1 MQEREMTRKL
11 CLITGAS
18 AGIGTAL
25 AREFAAHG
33 WDLALT
39 ARRKERLADLAEEL
53 KARYGVDSLIIAA
66 DLTKKTAPKAIVKAI
81 HDAGR
86 QVDGLVNNAGY
97 GLPGIF
103 TEPSWKDHEQFLQVM
118 LTAPLE
124 LCYLTL
130 PGMRERKFGRVIN
143 VASLAGHLPGSMG
156 HTLYGA
162 DKSFLI
168 KFSESLNL
176 ENSALGVHVS
186 ALCPGFT
193 YSEFHDINSTR
204 DMVSKMP
211 AYMWQTAEQV
221 AASGYEAV
229 ERNVAVRVPG
239 GVNKTI
245 ATLVKILPAFMGRA
259 LMKSQTK
266 NFRRVDAN

>member
-1 MQEREMTRKL
+1 MTRKL

-18 AGIGTAL
+18 AGIGAAL

-39 ARRKERLADLAEEL
+39 ARRKDRLTDLAEEL
-53 KARYGVDSLIIAA
+53 KARFGVDSLTIAA
-66 DLTKKTAPKAIVKAI
+66 DLTKKTAPKAIVKAVA
-81 HDAGR
+81 DAGR
-86 QVDGLVNNAGY
+86 QIDGLVNNAGY
-97 GLPGIF
+97 GLPGTF

-118 LTAPLE
+118 LNAPLE

-130 PGMRERKFGRVIN
+130 PQMRERKFGRIIN
-143 VASLAGHLPGSMG
+143 VASLAGHLPGSSG

-162 DKSFLI
+162 DKSFLV

-176 ENSALGVHVS
+176 ENLDHGVHVS

-193 YSEFHDINSTR
+193 YSEFHDVNDTR
-204 DMVSKMP
+204 PMVSKMP
-211 AYMWQTAEQV
+211 NYMWQTAEEV
-221 AASGYEAV
+221 AKSGYLAV
-229 ERNVAVRVPG
+229 EKNVAVRVTG

-245 ATLVKILPAFMGRA
+245 AAIAKLLPDPLARA
-259 LMKSQTK
+259 WMKSQSSK
-266 NFRRVDAN
+266 FRRQEAD

>member
-1 MQEREMTRKL
+1 MTRKL

-39 ARRKERLADLAEEL
+39 ARRKDRLNDLAEEL
-53 KARYGVDSLIIAA
+53 KARCGVDSITISA
-66 DLTKKTAPKAIVKAI
+66 DLTKKTAPKAIMKAI
-81 HDAGR
+81 SDAGR

-97 GLPGIF
+97 GLPGAYNS
-103 TEPSWKDHEQFLQVM
+103 PSWKEHEQFLAVM

-124 LCYLTL
+124 LCYLAL
-130 PGMRERKFGRVIN
+130 PGMQERKFGRIIN
-143 VASLAGHLPGSMG
+143 VASLAGLLPGSMG

-168 KFSESLNL
+168 KFSESLHL
-176 ENSALGVHVS
+176 ENLSRGVHVS

-193 YSEFHDINSTR
+193 YSEFHDVNDTR
-204 DMVSKMP
+204 PMVSKMP
-211 AYMWQTAEQV
+211 NYMWQTAEDV
-221 AASGYEAV
+221 AQSGYKAV
-229 ERNVAVRVPG
+229 ERNQVVFVPG
-239 GVNKTI
+239 AFNKAI
-245 ATLVKILPAFMGRA
+245 SSLVKILPGPVGRA
-259 LMKSQTK
+259 MMKAQSNK
-266 NFRRVDAN
+266 FRKQDT